1 MTWRILSRAMFAW
14 LGVTIATGAIAQ
26 PKPLFSS
33 HAPLSIAI
41 EAPMERLFRDRSSEE
56 AVAGTLTDP
65 AGNRLPITV
74 ELRGITRRTEEICA
88 FPPLH
93 VRFTTP
99 PPATSPFAGERKLKL
114 VTHCQNSGSFDRVV
128 LLEYAAYRLY
138 QSLTPRSFGARL
150 ATIRYLGSN
159 GRPIATRPGF
169 FIEDLKDVAARNGTA
184 ELRAGARIPT
194 SDLDPTA
201 SARYAL
207 FQHLIAN
214 HDWSMRAG
222 PVGDNCCHNA
232 KLIGSAGPGRAIPI
246 PYDFDYSGLVNA
258 PYATPPDQLKIRSV
272 RERQYRGY
280 CVHNAQVAQEARLFR
295 SKQSDFEAILRSIPG
310 LEPRAL
316 ASATGFL
323 GQFFSEIA
331 TDQSVAER
339 LLRRCIG

>member
-1 MTWRILSRAMFAW
+1 MTWRTLGALAAFIL
-14 LGVTIATGAIAQ
+14 GAPAVAAA
-26 PKPLFSS
+26 PAKPLFAS
-33 HAPLSIAI
+33 HAPLAISI
-41 EAPMERLFRDRSSEE
+41 EAPLERLFRDRSSEE
-56 AVAGTLTDP
+56 AVPGTLTDP
-65 AGNRLPITV
+65 AGNRLPISV

-88 FPPLH
+88 FPPLQ
-93 VRFTTP
+93 VRFAAP

-128 LLEYAAYRLY
+128 LLEYAAYRMF

-169 FIEDLKDVAARNGTA
+169 FIEDLKDVAARNGIA
-184 ELRAGARIPT
+184 ELRAGNRIPT
-194 SDLDPTA
+194 IDLDPVA

-207 FQHLIAN
+207 FQHMIAN

-232 KLIGSAGPGRAIPI
+232 KLIGAPGAGKAVPI

-272 RERQYRGY
+272 RDRQYRGY
-280 CVHNAQVAQEARLFR
+280 CTHNANVIQEARLFR
-295 SKQSDFEAILRSIPG
+295 SKQAEFEAVLRSIPG
-310 LEPRAL
+310 LEPRSL
-316 ASATGFL
+316 ESASKFL
-323 GQFFSEIA
+323 GQFFAEIA
-331 TDQSVAER
+331 TDQSVADKI
-339 LLRRCIG
+339 LKRCIG

>member
-1 MTWRILSRAMFAW
+1 MILRALA
-14 LGVTIATGAIAQ
+14 LASALLLAAPAAGAVS
-26 PKPLFSS
+26 KPLFSS

-41 EAPMERLFRDRSSEE
+41 EAPLDRLFRDRSSKE

-74 ELRGITRRTEEICA
+74 ELRGITRRSEEICG

-93 VRFTTP
+93 VRFTAP
-99 PPATSPFAGERKLKL
+99 PPAASPFAGEGKLKL

-128 LLEYAAYRLY
+128 LLEYAAYRLF

-184 ELRAGARIPT
+184 ELRAGPRIPT
-194 SDLDPTA
+194 TDLDPAA

-207 FQHLIAN
+207 FQHMIAN

-222 PVGDNCCHNA
+222 PVGNNCCHNA
-232 KLIGSAGPGRAIPI
+232 KLIGTAGPGRATPL
-246 PYDFDYSGLVNA
+246 PYDFDFSGLVGA
-258 PYATPPDQLKIRSV
+258 PYAIPPEQLKIRSV
-272 RERQYRGY
+272 RDRQYRGY
-280 CVHNAQVAQEARLFR
+280 CVHNPQVAEEARLLR
-295 SKQSDFEAILRSIPG
+295 SKQAEFEAILRSIPG
-310 LEPRAL
+310 LEPRAQ
-316 ASATGFL
+316 ATATGFI
-323 GQFFSEIA
+323 GQFFAEIA
-331 TDQSVAER
+331 TDQSVADR
-339 LLRRCIG
+339 ILKRCVG